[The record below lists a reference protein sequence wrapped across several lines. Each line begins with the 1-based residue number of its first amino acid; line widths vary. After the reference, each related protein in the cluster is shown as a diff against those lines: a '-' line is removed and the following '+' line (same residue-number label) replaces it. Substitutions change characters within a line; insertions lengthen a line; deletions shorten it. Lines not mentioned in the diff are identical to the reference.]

1 MNATPEVEGP
11 DAVGASVIH
20 TVLGKCR
27 RCFTC
32 VRACPA
38 KAIRIE
44 QGQARVVAERC
55 IACGNCVVVCAQH
68 AKAYRSG
75 VEGALGLLHGDR
87 PVAAL
92 VAPSFPA
99 EFSEGDAAR
108 LVGALRRSGFARV
121 VEVAHGAD
129 LVSEAYQQEMAT
141 ERTGPRIASACPAVV
156 EYIRKYAPHL
166 VDKLV
171 AVVSP
176 MIAAARSVHAL
187 YGEDVR
193 CVFIG
198 PCVAKKREAL
208 DPEVA
213 GEIDEVLT
221 FRELRDLLAQLDV
234 SLGQCERSDF
244 DPPRA
249 GQGRLF
255 PMVGG
260 LLKATGHERNLL
272 HPEAIVLSGHQETL
286 EVLSKL
292 SGDEPF
298 ASFIEP
304 LMCRGCYSG
313 PGMST
318 TRQRLDRKQAVAAYV
333 REGAQHDSEAT
344 PPVGL
349 PRVPLSRRFVEDDR
363 RLPEPPEAEIR
374 RILARTN
381 KFAPSDEL
389 NCGACGYAT
398 CREKAVAVHHGLA
411 EEAMCLPFMVEAA
424 ERVCQELKLPWLEL
438 REVQGHLVNT
448 EKLASLGQMAAG
460 IAHELNNPL
469 GTILLYTGIVRRKL
483 DGREDLHHDLD
494 LLSDESQRCKRIIG
508 SLLDF
513 ARQNRVKLERVQVL
527 RLLQD
532 VVEETSFANRDPHV
546 KAVVVAPEDLEVDVD
561 RDQMRQVLDNLFK
574 NAVEAMEGRDGS
586 VTLRAVDLEKEGHV
600 RLSVT
605 DEGCGIPQEARDKIF
620 QPFFTTK
627 RIGRG
632 TGLGLPISYGIVKMH
647 HGRIWVESEPGAG
660 TTVFIELPR
669 QRTAATRSVIE

>member
-1 MNATPEVEGP
+1 MNTSPATEAI
-11 DAVGASVIH
+11 DAAGASVIH

-27 RCFTC
+27 RCFSC

-75 VEGALGLLHGDR
+75 VEGVLDLLRGDQ

-99 EFSEGDAAR
+99 EFSTEEAAG
-108 LVGALRRSGFARV
+108 LVGALRLSGFARV

-129 LVSEAYQQEMAT
+129 LVSAAYRQEMA
-141 ERTGPRIASACPAVV
+141 EGRVGPQIASACPAVV
-156 EYIRKYAPHL
+156 EYVRKYAPHL

-171 AVVSP
+171 GVVSP
-176 MIAAARSVHAL
+176 MIAAARSVHAS
-187 YGEDVR
+187 YGQEVR

-213 GEIDEVLT
+213 GEVDEVLT
-221 FRELRDLLAQLDV
+221 FRELRGLFASRGVALEKGGCSA
-234 SLGQCERSDF
+234 F

-298 ASFIEP
+298 AAFIEP

-318 TRQRLDRKQAVAAYV
+318 ARQRLDRKQAVAAYV
-333 REGAQHDSEAT
+333 RESAQHDSEAT
-344 PPVGL
+344 PPVES
-349 PRVPLSRRFVEDDR
+349 PPIPLARKFVKDDR

-381 KFAPSDEL
+381 KFAPGDEL

-398 CREKAVAVHHGLA
+398 CRDKAVAVHHGLA

-483 DGREDLHHDLD
+483 EGRDDLAHDLD
-494 LLSDESQRCKRIIG
+494 LLADESQRCKRIIG

-527 RLLQD
+527 RLFHD
-532 VVEETSFANRDPHV
+532 VVEETSFANRDSHV
-546 KAVVVAPEDLEVDVD
+546 RVSVVAAEDLEVDVD
-561 RDQMRQVLDNLFK
+561 RDQMRQVLGNLFK
-574 NAVEAMEGRDGS
+574 NAVEAMEGREGS
-586 VTLRAVDLEKEGHV
+586 VTLRAVHREEGHV

-605 DEGCGIPQEARDKIF
+605 DEGSGIPPEARDKIF

-647 HGRIWVESEPGAG
+647 HGRIWVESETGVG

-669 QRTAATRSVIE
+669 HRAAATRSVIE